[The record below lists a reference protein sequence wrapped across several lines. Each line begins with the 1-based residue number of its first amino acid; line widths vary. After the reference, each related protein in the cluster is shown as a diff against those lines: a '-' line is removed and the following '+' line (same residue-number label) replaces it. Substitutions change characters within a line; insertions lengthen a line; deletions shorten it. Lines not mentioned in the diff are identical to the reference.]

1 MNIDMWKRD
10 PNETDSEIYQLV
22 KDIDGKLFIVENF
35 IFPETCE
42 FIIKEFSKNLEN
54 LENIGKPGIFG
65 GPGGSANSKAH
76 LTSSLNKIKDRTD
89 DLDYNVGIDFFTSI
103 CTNIEKT
110 ASLIFKK
117 NLVLKS
123 FFYSHMKEGGSN
135 SLHLDNY
142 SEEYANDYSGLLY
155 LSDSYEG
162 GLISFPQLE
171 IKLKP
176 APGTFLTF
184 VGTQELEHEVE
195 VVSGGNRVNIILFL
209 TERKNNENQ
218 NN

>member
-1 MNIDMWKRD
+1 MWKRD

-22 KDIDGKLFIVENF
+22 KDIDGKLFIVEDF

-42 FIIKEFSKNLEN
+42 FLIKEFSKH
-54 LENIGKPGIFG
+54 LENIGKPGILG

-76 LTSSLNKIKDRTD
+76 LTSSLNKISDKTTD
-89 DLDYNVGIDFFTSI
+89 SDYNVGIDFFTSI

-110 ASLIFKK
+110 VSLIFKK

-123 FFYSHMKEGGSN
+123 YFYSHMQEGGLN
-135 SLHLDNY
+135 PLHMDNY
-142 SEEYANDYSGLLY
+142 SEEYANDYSAILY

-171 IKLKP
+171 VKLRPK
-176 APGTFLTF
+176 PGTLLTF
-184 VGTQELEHEVE
+184 IGTQELEHEVE
-195 VVSGGNRVNIILFL
+195 EVSGGNRVNIILFL
-209 TERKNNENQ
+209 NERRDNENQ
-218 NN
+218 DN

>member
-1 MNIDMWKRD
+1 MLADNVDMWKRD
-10 PNETDSEIYQLV
+10 PNETDSEIYKLV
-22 KDIDGKLFIVENF
+22 KDIDGKLFTIEDF

-42 FIIKEFSKNLEN
+42 FLIKEFSKYLQN

-65 GPGGSANSKAH
+65 GPGGSEKKKVH
-76 LTSSLNKIKDRTD
+76 LTSSLNKVSSKTTD
-89 DLDYNVGIDFFTSI
+89 ADYNIGIDLFTSI

-110 ASLIFKK
+110 VSLIFKK

-123 FFYSHMKEGGSN
+123 YFYSHMKEGGLN
-135 SLHLDNY
+135 SLHMDNY
-142 SEEYANDYSGLLY
+142 SEEYENDYSALLY

-162 GLISFPQLE
+162 GLLSFPQLE
-171 IKLKP
+171 VKLKP
-176 APGTFLTF
+176 APGTLLTF

-209 TERKNNENQ
+209 TEKGE
-218 NN
+218 

>member
-1 MNIDMWKRD
+1 MNINDILWSKD
-10 PNETDSEIYQLV
+10 PNETDNEIYEIV

-42 FIIKEFSKNLEN
+42 FIIKEFSKRLEN
-54 LENIGKPGIFG
+54 LENIGKPGILG
-65 GPGGSANSKAH
+65 GPGGSTKSKAH
-76 LTSSLNKIKDRTD
+76 LTSSLNKIKDRTT

-123 FFYSHMKEGGSN
+123 YFYSHMQKGGLN
-135 SLHLDNY
+135 SLHIDNY
-142 SEEYANDYSGLLY
+142 SEEYEKDYSALLY

-162 GLISFPQLE
+162 GLINFPQLKV
-171 IKLKP
+171 KLKP
-176 APGTFLTF
+176 KPGTFVTF
-184 VGTQELEHEVE
+184 IGTKELEHEVE
-195 VVSGGNRVNIILFL
+195 EVSSGDRVNIILFL
-209 TERKNNENQ
+209 REKGE
-218 NN
+218 